1 MLRALSLLALM
12 AACAG
17 RASSPAAPPS
27 PTAIAWPTALDHPS
41 TKATHREAAL
51 LVLDSSGLQPVMTS
65 MIDVSL
71 DSQLKIN
78 PILVP
83 YKHVMREFLAKY
95 LSYESIRDELADAY
109 VARFDE
115 LQLRQIAAFY
125 ATTTGKLAVSVMPEM
140 AQLGAQLGRKHVED
154 HQSELMEML
163 QKAERDR
170 SPDY

>member
-1 MLRALSLLALM
+1 MLRLLSLLVLI

-17 RASSPAAPPS
+17 RQSSPAAPQASGITWPS
-27 PTAIAWPTALDHPS
+27 ALDHTS
-41 TKATHREAAL
+41 TAATHREAAL

-71 DSQLKIN
+71 DTQLQQN

-83 YKHVMREFLAKY
+83 YKKVMREFLAKY
-95 LSYESIRDELADAY
+95 LSYDAIRDELADAY
-109 VARFDE
+109 VSRFNE

-125 ATTTGKLAVSVMPEM
+125 ATPTGKLAVSMMPEL
-140 AQLGAQLGRKHVED
+140 AKLGSEIGRRRVEE
-154 HQSELMEML
+154 HQAELVEML
-163 QKAERDR
+163 QKAERER